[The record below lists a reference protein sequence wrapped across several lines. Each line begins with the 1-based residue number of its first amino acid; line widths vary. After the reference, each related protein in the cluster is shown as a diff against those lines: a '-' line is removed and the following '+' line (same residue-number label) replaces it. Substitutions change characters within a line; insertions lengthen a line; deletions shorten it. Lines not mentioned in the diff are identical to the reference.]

1 MDPKPQLKERLRKIL
16 VVEEEE
22 EGAKEQGD
30 LRIVETDESDKKALE
45 QWHCTTYQSI
55 IILLRVLPSISI
67 DDDR

>member
-1 MDPKPQLKERLRKIL
+1 MPSERLRKIL

-22 EGAKEQGD
+22 EGAKEQGH
-30 LRIVETDESDKKALE
+30 LLVVEEDDGDKEALE
-45 QWHCTTYQSI
+45 QGHCTTYQSI